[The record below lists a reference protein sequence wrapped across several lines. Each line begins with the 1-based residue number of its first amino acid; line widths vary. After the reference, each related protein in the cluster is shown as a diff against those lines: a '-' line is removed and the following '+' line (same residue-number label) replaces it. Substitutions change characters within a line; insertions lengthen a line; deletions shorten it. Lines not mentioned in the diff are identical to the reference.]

1 MWLIGGQSSP
11 CDEVAQPLSVCQSF
25 CHSLGLW
32 ILAATQSS
40 PSSHSRGSASGK
52 LLFLPRLVFSV
63 PFFCFFPSFFFYLNF
78 TSCPFS
84 VYYFFIS
91 NSGSLGRE
99 EGGKHAKRCGIFFII
114 LAPMAIRHKALCPFL
129 HAFPHAQRSPLKL
142 PSSTPHMKSHSSP
155 QANPLPSR
163 RSFHSSVCCPRLLLP
178 AWRALLEQLVK
189 DSVTTKAM
197 KSN

>member
-1 MWLIGGQSSP
+1 MGVKVHLVMKWHSLYQSVSHSVTAWVSEYWLPLSPAPLHTAVALPLGNSCSYPVLSFLSHFFASSP
-11 CDEVAQPLSVCQSF
+11 A
-25 CHSLGLW
+25 
-32 ILAATQSS
+32 
-40 PSSHSRGSASGK
+40 
-52 LLFLPRLVFSV
+52 
-63 PFFCFFPSFFFYLNF
+63 FFYLNF

-178 AWRALLEQLVK
+178 A
-189 DSVTTKAM
+189 
-197 KSN
+197 